1 MVEPSKELQLVFEK
15 AMSDARKLQHEYV
28 TLEHL
33 LHAMMCEES
42 FEEVI
47 KNFGA
52 DPTFIKTNLES
63 HLKTGCDEI
72 TIAEAD
78 AKPKKTQAVER
89 VLNRAFTQVLFN
101 GRTDINLPDVFI
113 SIMSEKKSISAYWI
127 GKAGIEKDKFA
138 EHMNAELGEGEAEEM
153 SGASAKALGQFTTN
167 LNEEVKKNRVDP
179 VIGRSEELDR
189 VALSLGRRSKNNVLL
204 VGDPGV
210 GKAQPLDSK
219 IKVPGGWTTIGE
231 IQVGNKVTVPSGDEA
246 TVTGCFPQGSKDI
259 FKLTFKDGREAESCK
274 EHLWTVYGEF
284 GEKYKTACGSSKRR
298 RGWTTLSLEE
308 ITNLPK
314 SKLKSIKFPLHIDD
328 TANKELPIDPWLFGF
343 LLGDGSF
350 ADTKVGTFTTADKE
364 IVDLV
369 TERLKSGYTVK
380 QDINSEIG
388 YRIVIEGRKQG
399 GRSGHLYR
407 KGKYEHYYRD
417 VINKLGLTGA
427 RSHEKFIPNKFKCAG
442 TSQKIDLLAGL
453 IDSDG
458 YVSTTGALSISTVSN
473 TLATDIQEVVRS
485 IGGIA
490 KITCSQ
496 NRTYT
501 YKNTKTPCKDS
512 YNIAIRFTQPNK
524 LSRLSRK
531 KTLLPGESYQY
542 ADLKLGLDKIEF
554 SRVADAKCIMIDHAS
569 HLYITDNYVV
579 THNTAIAEGLAF
591 NIVNGNVPKFLKEYE
606 VYNLDIS
613 SMLAGSKYRGDF
625 EERLKLVLEALSKKG
640 KTIMFVDEAHMMNG
654 AGAGGSDKSNDLANM
669 LKPALSK
676 GNLKVVASTTWE
688 EYRKYFEKDRALMRR
703 FQRVTVDEPSEAVT
717 VEILTGL
724 KKYYEEYHGAEITD
738 DAILASVKLS
748 VKYQTDKKLPD
759 KAIDLIDVACSRFNL
774 KPEGTERVVTEEE
787 IQFELAKMVDL
798 PVENVAE
805 KETAGLKNLEKNM
818 KAEVYG
824 QDQAIED
831 IVDKILVAQAGLKP
845 ENKPIGSFVFM
856 GPTGTGKTET
866 AKQLST
872 QLGVELV
879 RIDMSEFQ
887 EKHSVSKLIG
897 SPPGY
902 VGFDDN
908 AGILIT
914 KLQENP
920 NCVLLLDEIEK
931 AHPDVSQILLQI
943 MDNGKITGSNGKVA
957 DARNC
962 VLILTTNLGAKDAEK
977 NAIGFNE
984 DQEVGYD
991 DKAFNEFFA
1000 PEFRNRL
1007 DGTIKFDKLG
1017 KPVMLKI
1024 VGKFL
1029 VELKEMVADKGVTI
1043 TVTDEALDYLVDKGF
1058 DPSMGARPLQ
1068 RVIDRDI
1075 KRKLSR
1081 ELLFGDLRNGGNLTI
1096 DAKEGEIVL
1105 VCASGETIEAL

>member
-210 GKAQPLDSK
+210 GK
-219 IKVPGGWTTIGE
+219 
-231 IQVGNKVTVPSGDEA
+231 
-246 TVTGCFPQGSKDI
+246 
-259 FKLTFKDGREAESCK
+259 
-274 EHLWTVYGEF
+274 
-284 GEKYKTACGSSKRR
+284 
-298 RGWTTLSLEE
+298 
-308 ITNLPK
+308 
-314 SKLKSIKFPLHIDD
+314 
-328 TANKELPIDPWLFGF
+328 
-343 LLGDGSF
+343 
-350 ADTKVGTFTTADKE
+350 
-364 IVDLV
+364 
-369 TERLKSGYTVK
+369 
-380 QDINSEIG
+380 
-388 YRIVIEGRKQG
+388 
-399 GRSGHLYR
+399 
-407 KGKYEHYYRD
+407 
-417 VINKLGLTGA
+417 
-427 RSHEKFIPNKFKCAG
+427 
-442 TSQKIDLLAGL
+442 
-453 IDSDG
+453 
-458 YVSTTGALSISTVSN
+458 
-473 TLATDIQEVVRS
+473 
-485 IGGIA
+485 
-490 KITCSQ
+490 
-496 NRTYT
+496 
-501 YKNTKTPCKDS
+501 
-512 YNIAIRFTQPNK
+512 
-524 LSRLSRK
+524 
-531 KTLLPGESYQY
+531 
-542 ADLKLGLDKIEF
+542 
-554 SRVADAKCIMIDHAS
+554 
-569 HLYITDNYVV
+569 
-579 THNTAIAEGLAF
+579 TAIAEGLAF